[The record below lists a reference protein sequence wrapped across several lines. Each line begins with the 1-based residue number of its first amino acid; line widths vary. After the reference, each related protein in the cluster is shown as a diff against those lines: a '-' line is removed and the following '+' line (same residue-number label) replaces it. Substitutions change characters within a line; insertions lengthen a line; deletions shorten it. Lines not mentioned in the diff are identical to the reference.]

1 MTEKQWDI
9 LLRVVSGEKID
20 PLPVG
25 FIIDSPW
32 VPGWS
37 GISKREYF
45 CSDSAWLA
53 TNLKACDTFPEI
65 IFIPGFWSEYGM
77 CTEPSAFGA
86 KCSWP
91 VEELPHAARIV
102 TTPADAA
109 KVEKPDVEND
119 GMLPFMIERL
129 RQTQPIIEEH
139 GHSIKFAV
147 TRGPLNI
154 ASFLMGTTEL
164 MMGFYT
170 DREDCEKFLN
180 TITEFVIDWIALQ
193 KKHFPSIDA
202 ILMLDDIVGFVG
214 DDDYMAF
221 AHPYLK
227 RIYDSCDFSV
237 KAFHNDAPGLV
248 CAPHLADLGVNLF
261 NFGFEHGIDEM
272 RELCGPSVALLG
284 NLPPRDVLAGKPA
297 DEVCVEARKMVEG
310 VKSRDGVL
318 FSCGGGMPQ
327 NVSTEQIEAFCAG
340 VLGGA

>member
-1 MTEKQWDI
+1 
-9 LLRVVSGEKID
+9 
-20 PLPVG
+20 
-25 FIIDSPW
+25 
-32 VPGWS
+32 
-37 GISKREYF
+37 
-45 CSDSAWLA
+45 
-53 TNLKACDTFPEI
+53 
-65 IFIPGFWSEYGM
+65 M

-91 VEELPHAARIV
+91 AEELPHAAKIV
-102 TTPADAA
+102 SSAA
-109 KVEKPDVEND
+109 EAAQVEKPNVECD

-129 RQTQPIIEEH
+129 RQAQPVIEAH

-147 TRGPLNI
+147 SRGPLNI

-170 DREDCEKFLN
+170 DREACEKFLN
-180 TITEFVIDWIALQ
+180 TITEFVVDWIGYQ
-193 KKHFPSIDA
+193 MKCFPSIDA
-202 ILMLDDIVGFVG
+202 ILLLDDIVGFVG

-227 RIYDSCDFSV
+227 RIYDAYPVTV

-284 NLPPRDVLAGKPA
+284 NLPPRDVLAGKSP
-297 DEVCVEARKMVEG
+297 DEVQVAAGEMANG
-310 VKSRDGVL
+310 VANSAGVL

-327 NVSTEQIEAFCAG
+327 NVSTEQIKAFCEG
-340 VLGGA
+340 VQG

>member
-1 MTEKQWDI
+1 MTAKQWDT
-9 LLRVVSGEKID
+9 LLKIINGERID

-32 VPGWS
+32 LPEWC
-37 GISKREYF
+37 GISKREYY
-45 CSDSAWLA
+45 SSERAWVEA
-53 TNLKACDTFPEI
+53 NLKACETFPEI
-65 IFIPGFWSEYGM
+65 MFIPGFWSEYGM

-91 VEELPHAARIV
+91 AEELPHAARIV
-102 TTPADAA
+102 STPAEAA
-109 KVEKPDVEND
+109 KVEKPNVEND
-119 GMLPFMIERL
+119 GLLPFMIERL
-129 RQTQPIIEEH
+129 RQAQPIIEEH

-147 TRGPLNI
+147 ARGPLNI

-180 TITEFVIDWIALQ
+180 TITDFVVDWVALQ
-193 KKHFPSIDA
+193 KKCFPSIDA
-202 ILMLDDIVGFVG
+202 ILILDDIVGFVG
-214 DDDYMAF
+214 DDDYRTF

-284 NLPPRDVLAGKPA
+284 NLPPRDVLASKSP
-297 DEVCVEARKMVEG
+297 DEVRVEARKMVEE
-310 VKSRDGVL
+310 VKSTDGVL
-318 FSCGGGMPQ
+318 FSCGGGMPMG
-327 NVSTEQIEAFCAG
+327 VSSEQVSAFYEG
-340 VLGGA
+340 VALR

>member
-1 MTEKQWDI
+1 MTENQWD
-9 LLRVVSGEKID
+9 LLLKVIRGDDVK
-20 PLPVG
+20 PNPVG

-32 VPGWS
+32 LPGWC
-37 GISKREYF
+37 GVSKREYF
-45 CSDSAWLA
+45 ASEKSWGEA
-53 TNLKACDTFPEI
+53 NLRACDTFPEI

-91 VEELPHAARIV
+91 LEELPHAARIV
-102 TTPADAA
+102 DSAEDAA
-109 KVEKPDVEND
+109 KVEKPNVEND

-129 RQTQPIIEEH
+129 RQTRPIIEEH

-147 TRGPLNI
+147 SRGPLNI

-170 DREDCEKFLN
+170 DREACEKFLN
-180 TITEFVIDWIALQ
+180 TITEFVIDWIGLQ
-193 KKHFPSIDA
+193 KKNFPSIDA
-202 ILMLDDIVGFVG
+202 VLLLDDIVGFVG

-227 RIYDSCDFSV
+227 RIYDSCDFRV

-248 CAPHLADLGVNLF
+248 CASHLADLGVNLF

-284 NLPPRDVLAGKPA
+284 NLPPRDVLADKSA
-297 DEVCVEARKMVEG
+297 DEVRAEAARMVAG
-310 VKSRDGVL
+310 VKDSAGVL
-318 FSCGGGMPQ
+318 YSCGGGMPQ
-327 NVSTEQIEAFCAG
+327 SVSTEQIRAFCEG
-340 VLGGA
+340 VRGEG

>member
-1 MTEKQWDI
+1 MTEKQWDD
-9 LLRVVSGEKID
+9 LKKIVNGATLD

-32 VPGWS
+32 LPGWY
-37 GISKREYF
+37 GISKVEYYG
-45 CSDSAWLA
+45 SERSWLDA
-53 TNLKACDTFPEI
+53 NLRACAEFPEV
-65 IFIPGFWSEYGM
+65 IFIPGFWSEFGM

-91 VEELPHAARIV
+91 SEELPHAAPV
-102 TTPADAA
+102 VKSAA
-109 KVEKPDVEND
+109 EAGQVQKPDVVKD

-129 RQTQPIIEEH
+129 RQAEVVMREN
-139 GHSIKFAV
+139 GHAVKFAV
-147 TRGPLNI
+147 SRGPLNI

-180 TITEFVIDWIALQ
+180 TITDFVIDWVARQ
-193 KKHFPSIDA
+193 KECFPSIDGV
-202 ILMLDDIVGFVG
+202 LLLDDIVGFVG
-214 DDDYMAF
+214 DADYQAF

-227 RIYDSCDFSV
+227 RIYDSCDFSI

-284 NLPPRDVLAGKPA
+284 NLPPRDVLAGKSP
-297 DEVCVEARKMVEG
+297 DEVCKEARRMV
-310 VKSRDGVL
+310 DGVADRAGVI

-327 NVSTEQIEAFCAG
+327 NVSSEQVRAFCEG
-340 VLGGA
+340 VRS